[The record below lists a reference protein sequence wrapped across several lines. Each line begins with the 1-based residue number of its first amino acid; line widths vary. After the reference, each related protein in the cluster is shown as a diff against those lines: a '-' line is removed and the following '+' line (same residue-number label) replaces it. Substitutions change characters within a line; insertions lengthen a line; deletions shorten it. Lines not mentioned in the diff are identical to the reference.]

1 METDMAKATDQHAG
15 SGIDKP
21 DPKTLLEKVGDGLK
35 SILPSKARG
44 DTSVLDTGNGTIQR
58 LSK

>member
-1 METDMAKATDQHAG
+1 MAKATDQHAG